1 MKRLSYCW
9 DGIRVYMKRLR
20 YCGDGI
26 RGYVKRLRNCGN
38 GIRGCGNV
46 LGTVAVG
53 MVLEAT

>member
-1 MKRLSYCW
+1 MKRLRYCW

-26 RGYVKRLRNCGN
+26 RGYVKRLRNCGD

-46 LGTVAVG
+46 LGTVE
-53 MVLEAT
+53 MVLEDM

>member
-1 MKRLSYCW
+1 MKRLRYCG

-26 RGYVKRLRNCGN
+26 RGYVKRLRNCGD

-46 LGTVAVG
+46 LGTVE
-53 MVLEAT
+53 MVLEDM